1 MTTISYAITAWNE
14 AVELERLLDQLNEYI
29 RPEDEIVLQLDTTAT
44 DEVKKV
50 AEKYNVGSKYGY
62 HRIYT
67 SLNNDFA
74 IFKNNLKAHCVK
86 DYIFFIDA
94 DEYLTDILMLN
105 LPEVLQLNP
114 LVDIY
119 AVPRINTVDG
129 LTEEHVE
136 KWGWRVDENEWI
148 NYPDFQTRIC
158 KNRKDIYWVGK
169 VHERLTADKLCT
181 VQMLP
186 EGFDLYHPK
195 DITRQEKQNS
205 YYNTL

>member
-14 AVELERLLDQLNEYI
+14 AVELDRLLSQLSEHV
-29 RPEDEIVLQLDTTAT
+29 RPEDEIVVLLDFTAT
-44 DEVKKV
+44 REVV
-50 AEKYNVGSKYGY
+50 DVVSKYKITK
-62 HRIYT
+62 HM
-67 SLNNDFA
+67 SPLNNDFA
-74 IFKNNLKAHCVK
+74 SFKNYLKSLCTK

-114 LVDIY
+114 TVDIY

-129 LTEEHVE
+129 LTEEHVK

-158 KNRKDIYWVGK
+158 KNRKDINWVGR
-169 VHERLTADKLCT
+169 VHERLTTNEACM
-181 VQMLP
+181 VSMLP
-186 EGFDLYHPK
+186 EGFELYHPK
-195 DITRQEKQNS
+195 TIDRQEKQND

>member
-14 AVELERLLDQLNEYI
+14 AVELDRLLSQLSEHV
-29 RPEDEIVLQLDTTAT
+29 RPEDEIVVLLDFTAT
-44 DEVKKV
+44 REVV
-50 AEKYNVGSKYGY
+50 DVVSKYKITK
-62 HRIYT
+62 HM
-67 SLNNDFA
+67 SPLNNDFA
-74 IFKNNLKAHCVK
+74 SFKNYLKSLCTK

-114 LVDIY
+114 TVDIY

-129 LTEEHVE
+129 LTEEHVK

-158 KNRKDIYWVGK
+158 KNRKDINWVGR
-169 VHERLTADKLCT
+169 VHERLTTNEVCM
-181 VQMLP
+181 VSMLP

-195 DITRQEKQNS
+195 TIDRQEKQND